1 MPVIVPG
8 YRVGDSSFRN
18 LYIHYSRLR
27 FKCQQPTLT
36 PWSLYG
42 KIVALLWLVANLTTT
57 VISGGYGE
65 LVVIFTKVLENHIY
79 SVYSQYHTLH
89 M

>member
-1 MPVIVPG
+1 MEGLEVSIAKAWFVM
-8 YRVGDSSFRN
+8 S
-18 LYIHYSRLR
+18 
-27 FKCQQPTLT
+27 
-36 PWSLYG
+36 
-42 KIVALLWLVANLTTT
+42 VANLTTT